1 MSRIYIV
8 DDHTIVRDGLRAMLE
23 SGQHQVVG
31 ESAEPTQAMADLNR
45 LEPDVV
51 LLDLD
56 LGGRSG
62 HELLSDLQRRA
73 LPVRVLVLTMSVKPR
88 DVAEAIRLGA
98 KGYLLKDCSRQELL
112 GAVDSVM
119 RGQRYLGPE
128 VAELAVQAF
137 TDTGKSDPL
146 AELSPRERQIISLVV
161 LGQTSQAIGERLHL
175 SPKTVDSYRSRL
187 MAKLGVADI
196 TGLVRFAIRA
206 GLIDAETR

>member
-31 ESAEPTQAMADLNR
+31 ESADLTQAMADLNR

-62 HELLSDLQRRA
+62 LELLSDLQRRNLA
-73 LPVRVLVLTMSVKPR
+73 VRVLVLTMSVKPR

-98 KGYLLKDCSRQELL
+98 RGYLLKDCSRQELL
-112 GAVDSVM
+112 GAVDSIL
-119 RGQRYLGPE
+119 RGHRHLGPE

-137 TDTGKSDPL
+137 TDIGKIDPL
-146 AELSPRERQIISLVV
+146 ADLSPRERQIITLVV
-161 LGQTSQAIGERLHL
+161 LGQTSLSIGERLHL

-187 MAKLGVADI
+187 MAKLGVSDI

-206 GLIDAETR
+206 GLIDTETR